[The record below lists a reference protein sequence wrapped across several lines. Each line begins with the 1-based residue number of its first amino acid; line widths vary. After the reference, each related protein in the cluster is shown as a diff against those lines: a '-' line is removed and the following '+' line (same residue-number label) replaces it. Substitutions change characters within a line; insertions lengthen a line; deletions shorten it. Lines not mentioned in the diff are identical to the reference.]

1 VAQDIPLA
9 RRCFDAALITL
20 LAIASL
26 FAAARIGLKPR
37 DPANG
42 VAVVF
47 APWTSAEVTLARAT
61 DPGGR
66 FVRFG
71 GLPFIAIVIPEA
83 PDYSSRILG
92 EGALL
97 LLDPQ
102 ALAACF
108 SGLGLKSASQ

>member
-1 VAQDIPLA
+1 VNQDISLA
-9 RRCFDAALITL
+9 RRCFDSALITL
-20 LAIASL
+20 VAIASL
-26 FAAARIGLKPR
+26 FIIARIGLKPH
-37 DPANG
+37 DSANG

-47 APWTSAEVTLARAT
+47 APWTSAEATLARAT

-71 GLPFIAIVIPEA
+71 GFPFIAVIIPET
-83 PDYSSRILG
+83 PEYSTRILG

-97 LLDPQ
+97 ALDPQ

-108 SGLGLKSASQ
+108 SGFGLKNVSQ